1 MLYRQ
6 KGINENRCVHVRKS
20 KLEQYQEIL
29 ETLLKKPLTIDN
41 LAYETGTDCAVLQ
54 QRLDFLT
61 TQELIKEQILGGRTL
76 CVITERG
83 MTVLKALG
91 LQRHLEKIKTTIT
104 AKGENPPIT
113 TVDGYKSKLE

>member
-1 MLYRQ
+1 MLYLQ
-6 KGINENRCVHVRKS
+6 KRITENRCVHVRKS
-20 KLEQYQEIL
+20 KLEHYQEIL

-54 QRLDFLT
+54 QRVDFLT
-61 TQELIKEQILGGRTL
+61 VQGLVKEQILGGRTL

-83 MTVLKALG
+83 MAVLKALS

-104 AKGENPPIT
+104 ATGENPQITT
-113 TVDGYKSKLE
+113 TVDGYKSK